1 MNKSPHLV
9 IARSFDRI
17 KNNSIILEN
26 RRDVHDDLNKNR
38 QVYYDLKEIGSNIVL
53 SQKNSKYL
61 NLKQEETKN
70 NCIYILY
77 RLSDNFTMEGIVLY
91 SEMGTLINNKQQIRF
106 SSSYIL
112 LAVIQNDK
120 SVKNSPV
127 LIDSREINLV
137 KKVLYN
143 QVKKTKSYHFE
154 TKGSIYGFGY
164 SVKYRKGDNSLYS
177 YGRYSQSEYTF
188 T

>member
-26 RRDVHDDLNKNR
+26 RRDVHKDLNTNR
-38 QVYYDLKEIGSNIVL
+38 KVYYDIKDIGSNIVTL
-53 SQKNSKYL
+53 QKNSKYL

-70 NCIYILY
+70 NCIYILCK
-77 RLSDNFTMEGIVLY
+77 LSDNFTMDGIVLY
-91 SEMGTLINNKQQIRF
+91 SEMGTLINNKQQIRI

-112 LAVIQNDK
+112 LAIIQIDK

-127 LIDSREINLV
+127 LIDSSEMNLI
-137 KKVLYN
+137 KNVLYN

-154 TKGSIYGFGY
+154 TKGMIYGFGY
-164 SVKYRKGDNSLYS
+164 SVKYQKGDKSVYS
-177 YGRYSQSEYTF
+177 YGRYSQSE
-188 T
+188 